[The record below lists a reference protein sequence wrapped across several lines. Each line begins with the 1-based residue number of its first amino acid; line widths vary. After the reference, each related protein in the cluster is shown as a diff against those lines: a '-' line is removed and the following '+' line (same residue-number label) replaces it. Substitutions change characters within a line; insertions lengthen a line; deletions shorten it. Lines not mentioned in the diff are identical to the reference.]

1 MSDDIVGAAP
11 PSGGVKWEDHNGKLL
26 IIEPLGHET
35 GINTSNGV
43 KDAVRANLYVLTGP
57 ETAEEFDDALI
68 FPKVM
73 QGQTRREVGKKVVGR
88 LGQGNA
94 KPGQNPP
101 WVILEATPD
110 DLAKAR
116 HYLAHRQP
124 AVTSAAPPQQ
134 DAWGAPDPAP
144 AAQGSAPPF

>member
-11 PSGGVKWEDHNGKLL
+11 PSGGVTWEDHNGKLL
-26 IIEPLGHET
+26 IIEPLAHET
-35 GINTSNGV
+35 GIQTVHGER
-43 KDAVRANLYVLTGP
+43 DAVRANLYVLTGP
-57 ETAEEFDDALI
+57 ETADEYEDTLI
-68 FPKVM
+68 FPKVL

-88 LGQGNA
+88 LGQGA
-94 KPGQNPP
+94 KKPGQNAP
-101 WVILEATPD
+101 WMILEATPD

-124 AVTSAAPPQQ
+124 VASAAPP
-134 DAWGAPDPAP
+134 AEATWGAPDPAP